1 MSGKPAADRQNIP
14 IYTDLYTAMR
24 RYTFLYTAIQRYTLR
39 YFSILVANM
48 AETHPS
54 VKSQHSL
61 RLRTTVTGKPASHS
75 SSHRLPAGG
84 DGCVEAGKV
93 VRGEFEPRGSE
104 GIVDFLRIAGAG
116 DGEQTRVLRQLPG
129 ERHPLVGD
137 AKFRGDL
144 AERVVRM
151 LINRVKKPAERAPA
165 HERQSKLFAVLQR
178 MFRVGV

>member
-14 IYTDLYTAMR
+14 IYTDLYTAIR

-75 SSHRLPAGG
+75 SGHCLPAGG
-84 DGCVEAGKV
+84 NGGVEPGEV
-93 VRGEFEPRGSE
+93 VRSERQSRCRE
-104 GIVDFLRIAGAG
+104 GIVDFLRITGAG
-116 DGEQTRVLRQLPG
+116 NGEQARVLRQFPS

-151 LINRVKKPAERAPA
+151 LINRIEETTERAPA
-165 HERQSKLFAVLQR
+165 HERQPQLFAVFQR